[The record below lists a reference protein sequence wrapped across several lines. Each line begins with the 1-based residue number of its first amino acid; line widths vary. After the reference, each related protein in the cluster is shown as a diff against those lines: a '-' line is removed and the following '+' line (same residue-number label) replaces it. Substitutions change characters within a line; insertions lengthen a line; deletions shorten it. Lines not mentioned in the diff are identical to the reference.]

1 MTFILQD
8 ARVIT
13 TGLHSNRQNT
23 LPHQHRDTVNHHNS
37 KGYAAQPAQLT
48 SMKQYQDTLFTPER
62 HSRQDQ
68 AAPLAERMRPRS
80 VAAFFGQEH
89 LLGEGHILQ
98 RMIENDSISSLIL
111 WGPPGCGK
119 TTLAHV
125 IAQETKSHFIFFSA
139 ILSGIKEIR
148 EIFREAE
155 DLAARGVRTI
165 LFVDEIHRFN
175 KSQQD
180 AFLPYVEKGI
190 VTIIG
195 ATTEN
200 PSFEVI
206 APLLS
211 RCRVLTLQ
219 ALTVETIRVILK
231 NALTD
236 EVHGLGQQA
245 LSADSNAL
253 DFLAEQ
259 ASGDARI
266 ALNTLEVAA
275 GLTLGSAAEREGT
288 AGKLI
293 TLEIAQEA
301 LQKKALL
308 YDKGGEE
315 HYNVISAFIKSVRG
329 SDPDAA
335 LYWLARMLEAG
346 EDPIFILRRMIILA
360 SEDIGNADPRAL
372 QVAVAALQAFQMIG
386 MPEGRITLGQAVTYL
401 ATAPKSNAAY
411 MGINAAL
418 AEVRKSGAL
427 PVPMHIRNAPTK
439 LMKELGYSNGYRYD
453 HDQEKG
459 YSGQEHLPNKLAGRK
474 FYEPKGYGYEKNI
487 NERMEWLRNRTKPK
501 SD

>member
-1 MTFILQD
+1 MKTEPAGINP
-8 ARVIT
+8 
-13 TGLHSNRQNT
+13 GLW
-23 LPHQHRDTVNHHNS
+23 
-37 KGYAAQPAQLT
+37 
-48 SMKQYQDTLFTPER
+48 
-62 HSRQDQ
+62 DQ
-68 AAPLAERMRPRS
+68 AGATGTAAGISPHAPLAERMRPRS
-80 VAAFFGQEH
+80 VAEFIGQEH
-89 LLGEGHILQ
+89 LLGEGRIL
-98 RMIENDSISSLIL
+98 RTMITSDKLSSLIF

-119 TTLAHV
+119 TTLAHI
-125 IAQETKSHFIFFSA
+125 IAAETRMRFVFFSA

-155 DLAARGVRTI
+155 SCAQRGQRTL

-180 AFLPYVEKGI
+180 AFLPYVEKGV

-219 ALTVETIRVILK
+219 QLEPEAIRNILEQAL
-231 NALTD
+231 ADD
-236 EVHGLGQQA
+236 ERGLGRLGLTA
-245 LSADSNAL
+245 SGEAL

-259 ASGDARI
+259 ADGDARK

-275 GLTLGSAAEREGT
+275 GLVDQQGDEQ
-288 AGKLI
+288 KLI
-293 TLEIAQEA
+293 TLKVVQEA
-301 LQKKALL
+301 LQKKVLL

-315 HYNVISAFIKSVRG
+315 HYNVISAFIKSLRA

-346 EDPIFILRRMIILA
+346 EDPIFILRRLIILA

-401 ATAPKSNAAY
+401 ATAPKSNASY
-411 MGINAAL
+411 LGIDAAL

-427 PVPMHIRNAPTK
+427 PVPLHIRNAPTK
-439 LMKELGYSNGYRYD
+439 LMKELGYHKGYQYA
-453 HDQEKG
+453 HDFPDG
-459 YSGQEHLPNKLAGRK
+459 YSGQACLPEKLAGRR
-474 FYEPKGYGYEKNI
+474 FYEPRGHGYEKNI
-487 NERMEWLRNRTKPK
+487 IERMEWLKSRKDKP
-501 SD
+501 S